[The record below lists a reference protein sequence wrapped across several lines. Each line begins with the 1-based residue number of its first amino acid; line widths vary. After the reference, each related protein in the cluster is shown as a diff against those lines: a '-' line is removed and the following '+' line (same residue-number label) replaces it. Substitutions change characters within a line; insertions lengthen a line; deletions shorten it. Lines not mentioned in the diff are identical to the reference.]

1 MLKRRFNMR
10 KNSAGEWRRQKAV
23 VMHGVEPFVLVGEEE
38 TASCLCGLLLR
49 TIFVNDRVII
59 FVIEGFSISTELFR
73 EAHMK

>member
-38 TASCLCGLLLR
+38 TASCLCGLLHGMPKIMR
-49 TIFVNDRVII
+49 SRSK
-59 FVIEGFSISTELFR
+59 E
-73 EAHMK
+73 

>member
-1 MLKRRFNMR
+1 METLCFLDQQQL
-10 KNSAGEWRRQKAV
+10 SANEHFDPQQ
-23 VMHGVEPFVLVGEEE
+23 M
-38 TASCLCGLLLR
+38 R